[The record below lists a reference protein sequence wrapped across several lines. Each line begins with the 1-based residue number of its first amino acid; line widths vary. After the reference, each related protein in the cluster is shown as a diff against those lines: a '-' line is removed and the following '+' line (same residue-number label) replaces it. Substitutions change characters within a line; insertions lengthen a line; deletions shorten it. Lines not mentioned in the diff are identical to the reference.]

1 MIKAVIFDFG
11 QTLVDSANGFRSAE
25 KQAEQKLFENLSQ
38 VEWDDFIDRYRL
50 IRRRFVGNSDF
61 SRIAM
66 WKELFLTFNQKGDE
80 MLLKQWETEYWET
93 VKNYTKPFP
102 ETESVLAKLKNMFSL
117 AVITNTQGQR
127 GSGTHRISLFPEIEK
142 YLDALIV
149 SGEEG
154 IPPKP
159 DPVPFQLCLDKLGI
173 INNEAV
179 FIGDDW
185 GIDMVGAKNAGIRPI
200 WLKHHLVKRN
210 WPDMEGNVPV
220 ITSLD
225 QLIDSNG
232 MLNFY
237 SE

>member
-11 QTLVDSANGFRSAE
+11 QTLVDSASGFRTAE
-25 KQAEQKLFENLSQ
+25 KQAEQRLFENISQ
-38 VEWDDFIDRYRL
+38 VDWDDFIDCYRR

-66 WKELFLTFNQKGDE
+66 WKELFSAFDQKGDE
-80 MLLKQWETEYWET
+80 MQLKQWETEYWET
-93 VKNYTKPFP
+93 VKNCTKPFP
-102 ETESVLAKLKNMFSL
+102 ETESVLARLKTMFRL

-142 YLDALIV
+142 YLDVLIV
-149 SGEEG
+149 SGESG
-154 IPPKP
+154 IPAKP
-159 DPVPFQLCLDKLGI
+159 DPVPFLLCLEKLGV

-179 FIGDDW
+179 FVGDDW
-185 GIDMVGAKNAGIRPI
+185 NIDMVGAKNAGIHPI

-210 WPDMEGNVPV
+210 WPDVEETVPV